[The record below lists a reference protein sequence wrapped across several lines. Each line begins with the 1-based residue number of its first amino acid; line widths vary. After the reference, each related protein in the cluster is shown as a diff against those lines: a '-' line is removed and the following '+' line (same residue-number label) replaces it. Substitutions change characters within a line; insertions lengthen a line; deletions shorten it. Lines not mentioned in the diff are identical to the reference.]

1 LALQRA
7 QDAGLDLV
15 EMNPNSEPPIC
26 KIMDYG
32 KYKFEKERKKKEARK
47 KQKVIHIKEVKVRPK
62 IGEHDL
68 DFKLKNAISF
78 LERGDKVKMV
88 VMFRGREIMHYDLGV
103 NLMEKIIELLAEYGT
118 PESNMKKE
126 GRDLIVFFVPI
137 KKKSKPKE
145 K

>member
-1 LALQRA
+1 MALQRA
-7 QDAGLDLV
+7 QDEGLDLV
-15 EMNPNSEPPIC
+15 EMNPNAEPPIC

-47 KQKVIHIKEVKVRPK
+47 KQKVIHIKSVKVRPK

-78 LERGDKVKMV
+78 LDRGDKVKMV

-103 NLMEKIIELLAEYGT
+103 NLMEKIIELLAEHGT

-137 KKKSKPKE
+137 KKK
-145 K
+145 

>member
-1 LALQRA
+1 MALQRA

-62 IGEHDL
+62 IGAHDL

-88 VMFRGREIMHYDLGV
+88 VMFRGREIVHYDLGV
-103 NLMEKIIELLAEYGT
+103 KLMEKIIELLAEYGT

-137 KKKSKPKE
+137 KKK
-145 K
+145 

>member
-1 LALQRA
+1 MALQRA